1 MTSPKPL
8 RWRVLRGLW
17 RWFGIVAGVTFC
29 ATVSL
34 PTIAITGDGRYGHRL
49 FARRWGRFTLRW
61 CGVRLR
67 VEGMEHL
74 DPRRP
79 AVIVANHASHY
90 AFYAIGAALP
100 VQWRAVIRREMRRI
114 PLFGTLTERAG
125 HVFIRTGDRSQ
136 AVEDIRAGSARL
148 LAGYWLL
155 VFPEGRP
162 SPEGA
167 TLPFR
172 KGAFRVAIDAG
183 VPILPV
189 AVDERYRPGDGKT
202 WDAAPATIVLRILA
216 PLSTEGLGP
225 ADAAALA
232 AGAQV
237 AVESALQGAAGDG
250 AAEGDGGRFA

>member
-1 MTSPKPL
+1 MTSGKPL
-8 RWRVLRGLW
+8 PWRVLRGLW
-17 RWFGIVAGVTFC
+17 RWFGIVAAVTFC
-29 ATVSL
+29 ATISL
-34 PTIAITGDGRYGHRL
+34 PTIAITGDGRLGHRL

-67 VEGMEHL
+67 VEGMEHV
-74 DPRRP
+74 DPGRP

-114 PLFGTLTERAG
+114 PLFGALTERAG
-125 HVFIRTGDRSQ
+125 HVFIRTGDRTQ
-136 AVEDIRAGSARL
+136 AVEDIRAGSERL
-148 LAGYWLL
+148 GAGYWLL

-162 SPEGA
+162 SPEVGM
-167 TLPFR
+167 LPFR

-189 AVDERYRPGDGKT
+189 AVDGRYRPGDGKT
-202 WDAAPATIVLRILA
+202 WDAAPATLILRILA

-225 ADAAALA
+225 ADAGALA
-232 AGAQV
+232 
-237 AVESALQGAAGDG
+237 SAARAAIGDALEGAAGD

>member
-1 MTSPKPL
+1 MTPGKPL
-8 RWRVLRGLW
+8 PWRVLRGLW
-17 RWFGIVAGVTFC
+17 RWSGIVAAVVFC
-29 ATVSL
+29 ATISL
-34 PTIAITGDGRYGHRL
+34 PTIAITGDGRFGHRL

-67 VEGMEHL
+67 VEGMEHV
-74 DPRRP
+74 DPARP
-79 AVIVANHASHY
+79 SVIVANHASHY

-114 PLFGTLTERAG
+114 PLFGALTERAG

-148 LAGYWLL
+148 GAGYWLL

-183 VPILPV
+183 VPVLPV

-202 WDAAPATIVLRILA
+202 WDAAPATLVLRILA
-216 PLSTEGLGP
+216 PISTKGLAP
-225 ADAAALA
+225 ADAGTLA
-232 AGAQV
+232 AGAQE
-237 AVESALQGAAGDG
+237 AIEDALQGAEGD